1 MSTLPSADLELRAAD
16 ERKRLHSSVTEL
28 KSRVRETLDVK
39 RNVREHVAVASG
51 IVGVVCLIAGY
62 GLAGM
67 FTRY

>member
-1 MSTLPSADLELRAAD
+1 
-16 ERKRLHSSVTEL
+16 VTEL

-39 RNVREHVAVASG
+39 RNVREHAAVASG